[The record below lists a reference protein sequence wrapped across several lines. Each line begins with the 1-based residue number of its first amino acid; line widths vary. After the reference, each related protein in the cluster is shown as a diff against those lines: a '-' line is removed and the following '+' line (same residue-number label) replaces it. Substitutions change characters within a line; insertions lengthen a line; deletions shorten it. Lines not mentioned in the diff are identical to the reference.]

1 MSRPGSR
8 EYVMSSID
16 AAVAHLG
23 DAMRE
28 LDRLPAGEAANV
40 RYVGHLLNNYLS
52 VADATLDLLS
62 NVVGNHPDPDIG
74 RWLAGLRHLGSLMG
88 YTVSHLVNA
97 TSPADLPMKQEL
109 FDLGKLMERA
119 CEYYRTLARSKQL
132 DLTFFAKGTL
142 PQAWGDRAATA
153 VVADNL
159 LSNAVKFS
167 PPGGSISVE
176 VVSAPG
182 GVTCHVRDRGPGL
195 TPSEQQRLF
204 QPGARLGPTGTAGEP
219 SHGYGLAIVRDLVE
233 RMGGRVWYER
243 EPSHGSCFSFS
254 LPYEAAS
261 QRFSG

>member
-1 MSRPGSR
+1 MSHSGSR
-8 EYVMSSID
+8 EYVLSSME

-28 LDRLPAGEAANV
+28 LDRMPAGEAPNV

-62 NVVGNHPDPDIG
+62 NVVGKHPDPDIG

-88 YTVSHLVNA
+88 YVVGHLVNA
-97 TSPADLPMKQEL
+97 TSPVDLPLKHEL
-109 FDLGKLMERA
+109 FDLSTLMGRA
-119 CEYYRTLARSKQL
+119 CEYYRTLAESKQL
-132 DLTFFAKGTL
+132 GLTFVATGEI
-142 PQAWGDRAATA
+142 PRAWGDRAATA

-176 VVSAPG
+176 VVPAPG

-195 TPSEQQRLF
+195 TPSEQRRLF
-204 QPGARLGPTGTAGEP
+204 QRGARLGPTGTAGEP

-233 RMGGRVWYER
+233 RMGGRVWYES
-243 EPSHGSCFSFS
+243 EPPYGSCFSFS
-254 LPYEAAS
+254 LPYETPAQKS
-261 QRFSG
+261 